1 MKMTD
6 EQREVDGDGVYYE
19 DDDEPV
25 TDADLLDPAG
35 GPPVEDELTEAELAA
50 EVEAEE
56 FDL

>member
-1 MKMTD
+1 MTD

-25 TDADLLDPAG
+25 IDADLLDPAV

>member
-1 MKMTD
+1 MTD